1 VFSLLCFIVCICSPL
16 GIFLFLKHNRAN
28 LESLAPR
35 FGSIYESLMRNSLF
49 SLNFQTW
56 FLLRRLLFA
65 LTTIY
70 LASCPFLQVTLLML
84 QSFLSLCYLIVYQ
97 PFDKWI
103 LNKVELFNEGT
114 LYMVCYPVLMFLLGS
129 EGDNYDLGW
138 LLIGLIVVNIGI
150 NVFIMVFVTSIRLR

>member
-1 VFSLLCFIVCICSPL
+1 MFSLLCLIVCICSPL
-16 GIFLFLKHNRAN
+16 GIYLFLRRNRGN
-28 LESLAPR
+28 LEPLAPR

-65 LTTIY
+65 FTTIY

-114 LYMVCYPVLMFLLGS
+114 LYMVCYTMLMFLLGS

-150 NVFIMVFVTSIRLR
+150 NVFIMVFVTSIKLR